1 MSELEILSVPLD
13 AEMKREADEAFSKLG
28 MTTADAARFFI
39 RCALSEK
46 ENPLDALDPKHRIY
60 NDETI
65 AAFEE
70 AFRIAHDPNA
80 KRYASVEELMASLLE
95 EDEDEE

>member
-28 MTTADAARFFI
+28 MTTADAAQFFI

-80 KRYASVEELMASLLE
+80 PTYSSMEELIASLE
-95 EDEDEE
+95 EDDEEVE